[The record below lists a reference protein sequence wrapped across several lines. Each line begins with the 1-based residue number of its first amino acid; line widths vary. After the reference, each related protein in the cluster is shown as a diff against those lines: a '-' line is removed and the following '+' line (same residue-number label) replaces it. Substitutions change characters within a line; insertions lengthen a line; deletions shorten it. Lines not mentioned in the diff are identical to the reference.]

1 MTDPLIEAHLA
12 RLRAALFDSYKI
24 TDAAKWVTDH
34 TFLNGDRFS
43 FRHHE
48 YQEDILN
55 DSARLLNVQKPA
67 QIGMSELMCRYIL
80 ALCRIIPNFSVIL
93 TFPYSGDAENFMK
106 TRINAVIR
114 DSEELRSN
122 VDPLLDN
129 VEIKGIGTSLL
140 YARGTSG
147 QTQALSIPADMLVH
161 DEIDRSDPAI
171 IGQYQSRI
179 RHSRWKLVR
188 KFSTPTIAKR
198 GISAEMDVSK
208 RKRNI
213 CKCNHCNYSFVPS
226 YYEHV
231 HIPGYKGELADID
244 GDNIR
249 KIDWQSA
256 ILLCPKCGKTPELGP
271 DHREWVFENGSDN
284 FDAIGYFCSPF
295 DVPNMTS
302 VPSLVMES
310 TKYVRNSEFRNQ
322 ALGEIATNDDE
333 QITDVDL
340 KESLTSVDLNSSNVH
355 CMGADMGLTCHITIG
370 RMLDGL
376 VLVVHRE
383 KVTLGS
389 FEKRKA
395 ELQAAYR
402 VVITV
407 CDSQP
412 YVDLILRM
420 QVTDRNLYGAVYHNS
435 KDLATYAI
443 KMVDKDDAKGK
454 LPINQAMIN
463 RDLAFDEVM
472 HLFKAKPTRRLIWTA
487 KDEDDAEIF
496 TANLTDMKRE
506 QKLDR
511 DKELYYTWTKS
522 ADGNDHYHHSLL
534 YMYTACRLMPTVY
547 RHTPV
552 LNVPVISKF
561 VVAQPKDLHK
571 LR

>member
-1 MTDPLIEAHLA
+1 MSDPLINAHLA
-12 RLRAALFDSYKI
+12 RLKAALFDDYKI
-24 TDAAKWVTDH
+24 TDAAKWITDH

-48 YQEDILN
+48 YQEVIVN
-55 DSARLLNVQKPA
+55 DASRLLNVQKPA
-67 QIGMSELMCRYIL
+67 QIGMSELMSRYIL
-80 ALCRIIPNFSVIL
+80 ALCRIIPNFSAIL

-114 DSEELRSN
+114 GSPELSAHI
-122 VDPLLDN
+122 DPLLDN

-147 QTQALSIPADMLVH
+147 QTQALSIPADMLIH

-208 RKRNI
+208 RKRNV
-213 CKCNHCNYSFVPS
+213 CKCNHCNYIFVPK
-226 YYEHV
+226 YYENV
-231 HIPGYKGELADID
+231 VIPGYFNSLEEIDANNIGKINWQGAYLA
-244 GDNIR
+244 
-249 KIDWQSA
+249 
-256 ILLCPKCGKTPELGP
+256 CPKCGKNP
-271 DHREWVFENGSDN
+271 DLSPIYREWVFENGGDN
-284 FDAIGYFCSPF
+284 YDAVGYFCSPF

-302 VPSLVMES
+302 VPSLVVES

-322 ALGEIATNDDE
+322 ALGEVATNDDE

-340 KESLTSVDLNSSNVH
+340 EETLTSVDLNSSNPH
-355 CMGADMGLTCHITIG
+355 CMGADMGLICHITIG
-370 RMLDGL
+370 RMLDGML
-376 VLVVHRE
+376 LVVYRE
-383 KVTLGS
+383 RVPLGN
-389 FEKRKA
+389 FERRKL
-395 ELQAAYR
+395 ELQMQYS
-402 VVITV
+402 VIITV

-412 YVDLILRM
+412 YVDLVLRM
-420 QVTDRNLYGAVYHNS
+420 QASDRNLYGAVYHNS
-435 KDLATYAI
+435 KDLATYFI

-463 RDLAFDEVM
+463 RDIAFDEVM
-472 HLFKAKPTRRLIWTA
+472 HLFKAKPTKAILWHPQ
-487 KDEDDAEIF
+487 DEEDKLRF
-496 TANLTDMKRE
+496 KANMLDMKRE
-506 QKLDR
+506 QKLDQN
-511 DKELYYTWTKS
+511 KELRYTWTKS

-534 YMYTACRLMPTVY
+534 YLHTACRLMPTVY

-552 LNVPVISKF
+552 ADVPILSKF
-561 VVAQPKDLHK
+561 AVTPQKDLRR